1 MQGAANVRARVLA
14 ASILGLLP
22 IDAATGQAR
31 AEPGVLEV
39 EVAGVRSDRGHVL
52 AAVCDRREFLGKHC
66 RLNGSAE
73 ARPGSVLV
81 RVISV
86 PPGTYAVQAWHDE
99 NDDGRIDRDMLGI
112 PREGIGFSRDAPI
125 RLGPPSFGDA
135 QLDVGEG
142 GGRTVLRLRYFK
154 D

>member
-1 MQGAANVRARVLA
+1 VRAGVVA
-14 ASILGLLP
+14 ASLLSLLLVGIAP
-22 IDAATGQAR
+22 GRAG
-31 AEPGVLEV
+31 AEPGAVEV
-39 EVAGVRSDRGHVL
+39 EVVGVRNGHGHVL
-52 AAVCDRREFLGKHC
+52 AALCDRREFLGKRC

-81 RVISV
+81 RITGV

-99 NDDGRIDRDMLGI
+99 NDNGRIDRDMLGI

-125 RLGPPSFGDA
+125 RFGPPSFEDA
-135 QLDVGEG
+135 RFDVGDD
-142 GGRTVLRLRYFK
+142 GGRTALRLRYFK